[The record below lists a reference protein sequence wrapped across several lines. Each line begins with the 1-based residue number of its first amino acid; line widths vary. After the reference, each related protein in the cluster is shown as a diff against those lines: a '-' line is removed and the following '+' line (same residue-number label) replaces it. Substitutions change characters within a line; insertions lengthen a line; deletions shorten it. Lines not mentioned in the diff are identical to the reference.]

1 MQKSGFIE
9 WLIPLLIVLAAG
21 SGALIYKQ
29 VTKAPDDNP
38 IEEIAEEI
46 IKKETGADVDLSP
59 STPEKMA

>member
-38 IEEIAEEI
+38 IEEIAEEVI
-46 IKKETGADVDLSP
+46 EKETGVDIDLSP
-59 STPEKMA
+59 NSPEKLK